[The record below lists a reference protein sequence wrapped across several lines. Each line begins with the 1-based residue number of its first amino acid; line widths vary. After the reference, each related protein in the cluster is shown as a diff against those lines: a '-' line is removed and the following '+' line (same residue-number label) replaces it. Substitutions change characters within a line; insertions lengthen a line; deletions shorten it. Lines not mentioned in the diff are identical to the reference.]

1 MKKLLSVLSSMVIVG
16 ATVSGVVSCSNK
28 ENNNQHK
35 NGNGDSI
42 WAWIPGIYGG
52 KQITSPDIWS
62 VLANP
67 FVDAGNGTWTND
79 PSQWDG
85 ATRIKMSAQL
95 TQILSV
101 AILANP
107 DKFFPTAQA
116 TVGDIAD
123 YKDLKDILK
132 DQWNLLVQNT
142 NNTVEKKK
150 QNFKDSDQKN
160 WEKKYHDFLDSNYKD
175 ITGASGNKKYEIE
188 EQNYKAAIMTTGADG
203 GISAT
208 QMLTNILLNNNMR
221 TYQTNT
227 TETSVSKLS
236 SFADFLK
243 GGGQAKDWN
252 TSDQNSR
259 TQVALA
265 FSWDNA
271 NGNFGAKLSQ
281 LTIAEINT
289 RLETIATNLKTENFD
304 VTKYMVKFPPVATPV
319 FTNASPTAIGK
330 PFLAQSYDPGQ
341 YSLFQKYLVEKW
353 FQNEKPLAVSKIT
366 YAFKSGVTPTDTGF
380 TKDSFDENVQN
391 QINTDLTALKNASNW
406 DDFISNSKGTATPST
421 DLLTLSTQADA
432 VKSNIL
438 KASVYDSIGATATV
452 PAGDLDATV
461 TAIGRKNTA
470 DAISGNWTIGT
481 TKDMVVAFFDTN
493 GLNLVHLDGREYLSD
508 ATATSYSSYNSD
520 WQFESLNYSNIAYK
534 AMSDKSQILTTDK
547 AQQKMNTQFA
557 NAQYLWYLTNRSLV
571 NNDSISKLKFKVLD
585 EVKKYATL
593 TSSSGSADD
602 KTWWFWIYD
611 FFNNFNNK
619 ILQNGAS
626 PEQWLKNFITF
637 KDGQGHNNADWF
649 TLIISAM
656 TTNLSGGAVQR
667 LYSSFEAENKTI
679 QGYKTGGPAA
689 EIKTKPIVDKIA
701 QSKYWD
707 EQITTNYSGT
717 HISPAQTPFWVH
729 QFKTWETD
737 KTKYYNNGD
746 QNWYRDDFSTIGGRR

>member
-1 MKKLLSVLSSMVIVG
+1 MKKLLSILSSMVIVG
-16 ATVSGVVSCSNK
+16 ATVSGVVACSNK
-28 ENNNQHK
+28 EKNNQHK
-35 NGNGDSI
+35 NENGDSI

-85 ATRIKMSAQL
+85 PTRIKMSVQL
-95 TQILSV
+95 MQILSV

-107 DKFFPTAQA
+107 DKFFPTAQT

-123 YKDLKDILK
+123 YKDLRDILK

-150 QNFKDSDQKN
+150 QSFKDSDQKN

-221 TYQTNT
+221 TFQTNT
-227 TETSVSKLS
+227 TETSVTKLS

-243 GGGQAKDWN
+243 GGGEAKDWN
-252 TSDQNSR
+252 TNDQNSR

-265 FSWDNA
+265 FSWYNA
-271 NGNFGAKLSQ
+271 GGSFGADLSQ
-281 LTIAEINT
+281 LTIDAINA
-289 RLETIATNLKTENFD
+289 RLETIATNLKAEGYD

-319 FTNASPTAIGK
+319 FTDATATTIGK
-330 PFLAQSYDPGQ
+330 PFLSQSYNPGQ
-341 YSLFQKYLVEKW
+341 YSLFQKYFIENW
-353 FQNEKPLAVSKIT
+353 FQNEKPLAISKIT
-366 YAFKSGVTPTDTGF
+366 YAFKSGATPTDTGF

-391 QINTDLTALKNASNW
+391 QINTDLGALKNALSWN
-406 DDFISNSKGTATPST
+406 DFINNSKGTATAST
-421 DLLTLSTQADA
+421 DLLTLNTQADA

-438 KASVYDSIGATATV
+438 KASVYNSIGATAAA
-452 PAGDLDATV
+452 PAANLDAV
-461 TAIGRKNTA
+461 VSAIGRKA
-470 DAISGNWTIGT
+470 AGDEISGNWTIGT
-481 TKDMVVAFFDTN
+481 GKDMVVAFFDTN
-493 GLNLVHLDGREYLSD
+493 GLNLVHLDGREYLTD
-508 ATATSYSSYNSD
+508 ATATSYTSYNSD
-520 WQFESLNYSNIAYK
+520 WQFKSLNYSNISYK
-534 AMSDKSQILTTDK
+534 AMTDKTQIMTTDK
-547 AQQKMNTQFA
+547 SQQKMNTQFT
-557 NAQYLWYLTNRSLV
+557 NAQLLWFLGNRSLV
-571 NNDSISKLKFKVLD
+571 NNDSTSKLKFKVLD
-585 EVKKYATL
+585 EVKKYFTL
-593 TSSSGSADD
+593 SSSSGSADD
-602 KTWWFWIYD
+602 KTHWFWPYD

-626 PEQWLKNFITF
+626 PNQWLKNFITF

-649 TLIISAM
+649 TSIISAM

-689 EIKTKPIVDKIA
+689 EIKTRDIIDKISKA
-701 QSKYWD
+701 KYWD
-707 EQITTNYSGT
+707 EQITVNYSGLHT
-717 HISPAQTPFWVH
+717 SPAQTAFWLH
-729 QFKTWETD
+729 QFKSFETD
-737 KTKYYNNGD
+737 KTKYYNNGN